1 MWLSMNIIKK
11 HYLKVDKELIIILLL
26 VAITAVI
33 YFFVFNQRAFLNFFF
48 LPVLLGAYF
57 FGKRYAVLSALATI
71 LLIFS
76 VAYLDPA
83 TFKYSGDNE
92 FYRWLDLSTW
102 GGFIVIAG
110 YCIGHLYEKKE
121 AAIKEIRNTYLGIIE
136 MLSLVIDSV
145 DQQTQTHS
153 YRVSAIASLIAKE
166 MGLPEQDREDIRIA
180 ALLHDLGKIGVN
192 LDILSKAGELTHG
205 ERAHIQQHTDF
216 GVDVLGPLHGRVHQ
230 LIPLILHHHERYD
243 GTGYNSMM
251 GEDIPLGARIIAVA
265 DVYDA
270 MTSDRPYRKALTP
283 TVARTEI
290 ISNSGTKFDP
300 VVVVHFEQIFPRLE
314 TDSYLPPQVF
324 RLASMAH

>member
-1 MWLSMNIIKK
+1 MGLLMNFIKK
-11 HYLKVDKELIIILLL
+11 HYLKIDKELIIILLL

-57 FGKRYAVLSALATI
+57 FGKRYAVLSAIATI

-76 VAYLDPA
+76 VAYMNPE
-83 TFKYSGDNE
+83 TFRYSGDNE
-92 FYRWLDLSTW
+92 FYRWLDLATW
-102 GGFIVIAG
+102 GGFIIIAG

-166 MGLPEQDREDIRIA
+166 MALPEQDIEDIRIA

-192 LDILSKAGELTHG
+192 LDILSKAGELTRG

-300 VVVVHFEQIFPRLE
+300 IVVVHFEQIFPRLE

-324 RLASMAH
+324 RLASLVH

>member
-1 MWLSMNIIKK
+1 MGIQTLIKK
-11 HYLKVDKELIIILLL
+11 RFIKIDKELIIILLL
-26 VAITAVI
+26 VAITAII
-33 YFFVFNQRAFLNFFF
+33 YFFVLNQRAFLNFFF

-71 LLIFS
+71 MLIFS
-76 VAYLDPA
+76 VAYINPA
-83 TFKYSGDNE
+83 TFRYSGDNE

-102 GGFIVIAG
+102 GGFIIIAG

-121 AAIKEIRNTYLGIIE
+121 EAIKEIRNTYLGIIE

-166 MGLPEQDREDIRIA
+166 MGLSDEDTEDIRIA
-180 ALLHDLGKIGVN
+180 SLLHDLGKIGVN
-192 LDILSKAGELTHG
+192 LEVLGKAGKLTQG
-205 ERAHIQQHTDF
+205 ERAQMQMHTDF
-216 GVDVLGPLHGRVHQ
+216 GVDVLGPVKGRVLQ

-251 GEDIPLGARIIAVA
+251 GDDIPLGARIIAVA

-290 ISNSGTKFDP
+290 ISNSGTK
-300 VVVVHFEQIFPRLE
+300 
-314 TDSYLPPQVF
+314 Y
-324 RLASMAH
+324 

>member
-1 MWLSMNIIKK
+1 MGIPTFIEKRFIKI
-11 HYLKVDKELIIILLL
+11 DKELIIIFLL
-26 VAITAVI
+26 VAITAII
-33 YFFVFNQRAFLNFFF
+33 YFFVLNQRAFLNFFF

-71 LLIFS
+71 ILIFS
-76 VAYLDPA
+76 VAYINPA

-102 GGFIVIAG
+102 GGFIIIAG

-121 AAIKEIRNTYLGIIE
+121 AATKEIRRTYLGIIE

-166 MGLPEQDREDIRIA
+166 IGLSDEDIEDIRIA
-180 ALLHDLGKIGVN
+180 SLLHDLGKIGVN
-192 LDILSKAGELTHG
+192 LEILSKAGDLTLG
-205 ERAHIQQHTDF
+205 ERAHMEQHTDL
-216 GVDVLGPLHGRVHQ
+216 GVDVLGPVKGRVHQ
-230 LIPLILHHHERYD
+230 LIPLILYHHERYD
-243 GTGYNSMM
+243 GSGYNAMT
-251 GEDIPLGARIIAVA
+251 GDDIPLGARIIAIA

-270 MTSDRPYRKALTP
+270 MTSDRPYRKALTS
-283 TVARTEI
+283 TMARTEI
-290 ISNSGTKFDP
+290 VSNSGTKYDP
-300 VVVVHFEQIFPRLE
+300 VVVLHFEQIFPRLE

-324 RLASMAH
+324 RLASLVH